1 MPFIERPDG
10 ARIHYQTWG
19 PEDGATPLLLI
30 APGGVRS
37 EIGFWHRGNIDP
49 TREFADER
57 LVIGMDQRHAGES
70 WDAPLEFSYD
80 LALGDQLAVL
90 DALGVQRA
98 HLMGGCIGVAYELRM
113 IREAPDRVAS
123 AVGQNPV
130 GIDHTNSLATFMA
143 MFRAAVEFARA
154 EGVAAVIASALEDP
168 QFVTNNAGGPF
179 SRRIE
184 VDPAFRDKLAAMA
197 AEDYIAILERL
208 GNAYWPD
215 DPPYMTVSEEWLRG
229 CPAPLLILPGS
240 DEFHP
245 TSIAERICAEAPHA
259 RCLDVDWSSDANLA
273 GTVEEIRTFLRTHS

>member
-1 MPFIERPDG
+1 MPFVERPDG

-37 EIGFWHRGNIDP
+37 EIDFWRRGDIDP
-49 TREFADER
+49 TREFSDER
-57 LVIGMDQRHAGES
+57 LVIGMDQRHAGDSCE
-70 WDAPLEFSYD
+70 APLEFSYE

-90 DALGVQRA
+90 DALGVERA
-98 HLMGGCIGVAYELRM
+98 HVMGGCIGVAYLLRM

-130 GIDHTNSLATFMA
+130 GIDHTNSRGTFME
-143 MFRAAVEFARA
+143 MFRETVELARA
-154 EGVAAVIASALEDP
+154 EGMAAVVASALEDP

-184 VDPAFRDKLAAMA
+184 VDPAFRDVLAAMPPEEYVA
-197 AEDYIAILERL
+197 TVGRL
-208 GNAYWPD
+208 GDAFWPD
-215 DPPYMTVSEEWLRG
+215 DPPYFTVSEEWLRG

-259 RCLDVDWSSDANLA
+259 RCLAVDCRSPANLSA
-273 GTVEEIRTFLRTHS
+273 TIEEIRAFLRAHS